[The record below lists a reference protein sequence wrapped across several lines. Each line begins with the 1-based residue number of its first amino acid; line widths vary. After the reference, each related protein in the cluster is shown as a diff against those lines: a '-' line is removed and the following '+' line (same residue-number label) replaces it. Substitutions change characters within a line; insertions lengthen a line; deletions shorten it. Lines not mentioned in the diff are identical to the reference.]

1 MGDLSRTVLS
11 KRDKN
16 LHEREKK
23 QEYMGRKGR
32 KTWVKHTSKDEQRG
46 RVKEK
51 HDRTQDKHTMK
62 GGRDVFRDGFWVV
75 KSTLKRAAD
84 AQSYEEE
91 KTRLGK

>member
-32 KTWVKHTSKDEQRG
+32 KTWVKHTSEDEQRG

-62 GGRDVFRDGFWVV
+62 GGGTF
-75 KSTLKRAAD
+75 
-84 AQSYEEE
+84 
-91 KTRLGK
+91 LGMASGLSNPP

>member
-32 KTWVKHTSKDEQRG
+32 KTWVKHTSEDEQRG
-46 RVKEK
+46 RVKDTGQA
-51 HDRTQDKHTMK
+51 HDER
-62 GGRDVFRDGFWVV
+62 GRDLFRDGFWVV
-75 KSTLKRAAD
+75 KSTLKRAGD

>member
-1 MGDLSRTVLS
+1 
-11 KRDKN
+11 
-16 LHEREKK
+16 
-23 QEYMGRKGR
+23 MGRKGR
-32 KTWVKHTSKDEQRG
+32 KTWVKHTSEDEQRG

-62 GGRDVFRDGFWVV
+62 GGRDLFRDGFWVV

-84 AQSYEEE
+84 VQSYEEE